1 MNFWQEDLN
10 KSKQFEVWLSQEKKE
25 EFDKNLN
32 EFNSK
37 YSKKLENVLPE
48 DILKK
53 VSGSFE
59 SSWNIEN
66 TISNLKNDWLSEK
79 NIESLKKYLI
89 ENKELSS
96 EDLKNIKEEF
106 ENFKDNKNLDLKLWN
121 LIWKAVKEAEKN
133 DNDELFSKIKEFK
146 NIQQNWNLEEKQNLV
161 SELEWNFSEE
171 NKKENIQFEEK
182 TNKVDN
188 VFQWNPQN
196 NEKNNDIEFDSNTVL
211 EKKEEVKD
219 NKNQKIQEKKEN
231 WVDDVDVWNEEGYFE
246 NWLII
251 WDTFSKD
258 KWWESNDYWNENNYF
273 TKEDL
278 EQNNWE
284 NQEKIFSDL
293 NWEYSPI
300 LEDLKSKWEINNEDF
315 EKFQKDLAS
324 TPSDKKQDKF
334 LNIIEKLPN
343 SENKENLLNK
353 FKNQENVT
361 EENFEKTQIFQDSK
375 WKIDFDKSVW
385 WLETMVAK
393 NYVFTW
399 SKEKSEDQN
408 KIESLNTALEVS
420 KSKIVNSK
428 SKDFKNNNAELIS
441 EITKETN
448 PDKKY
453 QKLKEL
459 YKEGLK
465 EDAKAGWKKWTEEIE
480 SRKNNL
486 KWEYKKI
493 LEEISKNQKNWNEQE
508 LEKLNKQKQKIED
521 EAKDISKLQEE
532 LDQII
537 KETDLDFKPREKQE

>member
-133 DNDELFSKIKEFK
+133 DNDEFFSKIKEFK

-258 KWWESNDYWNENNYF
+258 KWWESNDYWNENNYL

-361 EENFEKTQIFQDSK
+361 EENFEKTQMFQDSK

>member
-66 TISNLKNDWLSEK
+66 TISNLKNDWLLEK

-258 KWWESNDYWNENNYF
+258 KWWESNDYWNENNYL

-361 EENFEKTQIFQDSK
+361 EENFEKTQMFQDSK

>member
-79 NIESLKKYLI
+79 NIESLKKYLT

-96 EDLKNIKEEF
+96 KDFKNIKEEF

-121 LIWKAVKEAEKN
+121 LIWKAVKEAERN

-146 NIQQNWNLEEKQNLV
+146 NIQQNWNLEEKQNLL

-182 TNKVDN
+182 INQVNN
-188 VFQWNPQN
+188 VFQWNSQN

-219 NKNQKIQEKKEN
+219 NKNQKIQEKKEI

-258 KWWESNDYWNENNYF
+258 KWWESNDYWNENNYL
-273 TKEDL
+273 TEEDL

-284 NQEKIFSDL
+284 NQEKNFSDL

-334 LNIIEKLPN
+334 LNIIEKLSN

-361 EENFEKTQIFQDSK
+361 EENFEKTQMFQDSK

-399 SKEKSEDQN
+399 SKEKTEDQN

-493 LEEISKNQKNWNEQE
+493 LEEISKNQKKWNEQE
-508 LEKLNKQKQKIED
+508 LEKLNKQKQKIEA

-537 KETDLDFKPREKQE
+537 KETDLDFRPREKQE

>member
-59 SSWNIEN
+59 STWNIEN

-96 EDLKNIKEEF
+96 EDFKNIKEEF

-121 LIWKAVKEAEKN
+121 LIWKAVKEAERN
-133 DNDELFSKIKEFK
+133 DNDELFSKIKKFK
-146 NIQQNWNLEEKQNLV
+146 NIQQNWNLEEKQNLL

-182 TNKVDN
+182 INKVDN

-258 KWWESNDYWNENNYF
+258 KLWESNDYWNENNYL

-293 NWEYSPI
+293 NWEYYPI

-353 FKNQENVT
+353 FKNQENIT
-361 EENFEKTQIFQDSK
+361 EENFEKTQMFQDSK

-399 SKEKSEDQN
+399 SKEKTEDQN

-441 EITKETN
+441 DITKETN

-493 LEEISKNQKNWNEQE
+493 LEEISKNQKNWNELE
-508 LEKLNKQKQKIED
+508 LEKLNKQKQKIEA

>member
-59 SSWNIEN
+59 YSWNIEN

-258 KWWESNDYWNENNYF
+258 KWWESNDYWNENNYL

-361 EENFEKTQIFQDSK
+361 EENFEKTQMFQDSK

>member
-146 NIQQNWNLEEKQNLV
+146 NIQQNWNLEEKQNLL

-182 TNKVDN
+182 INKVDN
-188 VFQWNPQN
+188 VFQWNSQN

-258 KWWESNDYWNENNYF
+258 KWWESNDYWNENNYL

-284 NQEKIFSDL
+284 NQKKIFSDL

-361 EENFEKTQIFQDSK
+361 EENFEKTQMFQDSK

-448 PDKKY
+448 LDKKY

>member
-1 MNFWQEDLN
+1 MNFWQEGLN

-219 NKNQKIQEKKEN
+219 NKNKKIQEKKEN

-258 KWWESNDYWNENNYF
+258 KWWESNDYWNENNYL

-361 EENFEKTQIFQDSK
+361 EENFEKTQMFQDSK

-441 EITKETN
+441 EITRETN

>member
-258 KWWESNDYWNENNYF
+258 KWWESNDYWNENNYL

-361 EENFEKTQIFQDSK
+361 EENFEKTQMFQDSK

>member
-258 KWWESNDYWNENNYF
+258 KWWESNDYWNENNYL

>member
-258 KWWESNDYWNENNYF
+258 KWWESNDYNYL

>member
-1 MNFWQEDLN
+1 MNFWQEGLN

-219 NKNQKIQEKKEN
+219 NKNKKIQEKKEN

-258 KWWESNDYWNENNYF
+258 KWWESNDYWNENNYL

-361 EENFEKTQIFQDSK
+361 EENFEKTQMFQDSK

-441 EITKETN
+441 EITRETN

-480 SRKNNL
+480 TRKNNL